1 MMAMEEAVSK
11 TSRNALKPLF
21 RERENVL
28 AGLEGRVDLL
38 QTEAQRVRMRIFRG
52 EVSTCRFLGGCGQR
66 WMPRNLLYHAA
77 VMGDGP
83 GVSW

>member
-21 RERENVL
+21 RGREKMVK
-28 AGLEGRVDLL
+28 ALEYRVNLL
-38 QTEAQRVRMRIFRG
+38 QTGYKGVWIRIFRE
-52 EVSTCRFLGGCGQR
+52 EVLTCRFLGCCGQR
-66 WMPRNLLYHAA
+66 WIPWSLEYLAS

>member
-21 RERENVL
+21 REREKMVK
-28 AGLEGRVDLL
+28 ASEYRVNLL
-38 QTEAQRVRMRIFRG
+38 QTGYKGVWIRIFRG
-52 EVSTCRFLGGCGQR
+52 EVLTSRFLGCCRQR
-66 WMPRNLLYHAA
+66 WMPGNLRGHAA

-83 GVSW
+83 RVSW